1 MIGLASALGVG
12 ALLGLKHATD
22 ADHVVAVTAIVARE
36 RSVARAA
43 RVGVLWGVGHSLTVL
58 VLGGAIIAFR
68 LVVPPRVGLGLEFG
82 VAIML
87 VLLGVANL
95 RRGTRGAAATRDPSE
110 AGAAGHGH
118 PHFGLG
124 DAEGLGELAE
134 VPASR
139 AGLRPLIVGV
149 VHGLAGSAAVAILV
163 LTTITETTWALTYLV
178 VFGLGTILGML
189 AVTVLVAAPA
199 LIAAHRMARL
209 QTGIRVAAGALS
221 VLFGVLLARELIV
234 DGGLFS
240 ATPTWDPH

>member
-1 MIGLASALGVG
+1 MIGLASALGIG

-43 RVGVLWGVGHSLTVL
+43 RVGVLWGVGHSLTVF

-87 VLLGVANL
+87 VLLGFANL
-95 RRGTRGAAATRDPSE
+95 RRGTAAAP
-110 AGAAGHGH
+110 AGRGHQH
-118 PHFGLG
+118 PHPGMSE
-124 DAEGLGELAE
+124 AEGLGELAT

-139 AGLRPLIVGV
+139 AGLRPMIVGV

-163 LTTITETTWALTYLV
+163 LTTITETAWALAYLA

-199 LIAAHRMARL
+199 LFAAHRMARL

-234 DGGLFS
+234 EGGLFS